1 MNLDEYKL
9 DFVIPKGS
17 CGLESILFANYQE
30 NQKGMLPIIN
40 YDTLPKPTTIFT
52 IANDEIALNEAG
64 FYEITLSGKLSKNG
78 QSAILSLEMV
88 DYDTSVMENII
99 TVELITNAFQSSTM
113 FFSQTKILQIDA
125 IKNLRVYLTSNDT
138 AFTNQ
143 LNITIKKIR
152 I

>member
-9 DFVIPKGS
+9 DFVIPKGA

-30 NQKGMLPIIN
+30 NQKGMLPITS
-40 YDTLPKPTTIFT
+40 YDTLPNPTTIFT
-52 IANDEIALNEAG
+52 IANNEIALNETG
-64 FYEITLSGKLSKNG
+64 FYEITLSGKLSKNA
-78 QSAILSLEMV
+78 QSATLYLEMI
-88 DYDTSVMENII
+88 DYGTSVMENII
-99 TVELITNAFQSSTM
+99 TVELTTNAFQSSTM

-125 IKNLRVYLTSNDT
+125 IKSLRVYLTSNDT

>member
-9 DFVIPKGS
+9 DFVIPKGA

-30 NQKGMLPIIN
+30 NQKGMLPITN
-40 YDTLPKPTTIFT
+40 YDTVPNSSTIFT
-52 IANDEIALNEAG
+52 IANNEIALNEAG
-64 FYEITLSGKLSKNG
+64 IYEITLSGKVSKNA
-78 QSAILSLEMV
+78 QSATLYLEMI

-125 IKNLRVYLTSNDT
+125 IKSLRVYITSNDT

>member
-113 FFSQTKILQIDA
+113 FFSHDLI
-125 IKNLRVYLTSNDT
+125 
-138 AFTNQ
+138 FH
-143 LNITIKKIR
+143 
-152 I
+152 

>member
-9 DFVIPKGS
+9 DFVIPKGA

-30 NQKGMLPIIN
+30 NQKGMLPITN
-40 YDTLPKPTTIFT
+40 YNTLPNPTTNFT
-52 IANDEIALNEAG
+52 VANNEIALNEPG
-64 FYEITLSGKLSKNG
+64 FYEITLSGKLSKNA
-78 QSAILSLEMV
+78 QSATLYLEMI
-88 DYDTSVMENII
+88 DYGTSVMENII
-99 TVELITNAFQSSTM
+99 TVELTTNAFQSSTT

-125 IKNLRVYLTSNDT
+125 IKSLRVYLSSNDT